1 MALLQEEDSYSCSEE
16 NPDLTEGNHI
26 TDLAPLECRQIQ
38 QISRILK
45 KGDDEDVLLLGFDK
59 ADEVDGFEKAGED
72 YDPPQSGRSLK
83 DESGK
88 NTQGKEEGQ
97 IEEDP
102 KEENPEEKSNRPV
115 SPLHSEIPCRMEKGR
130 NDDEEDAE
138 RRQRVTRFDRLE
150 RK

>member
-26 TDLAPLECRQIQ
+26 TNLAPLECRQIQ

-102 KEENPEEKSNRPV
+102 KEENPEKKATGQF
-115 SPLHSEIPCRMEKGR
+115 PLFIVKFHAEWRRAETTTRKMLRGVKGLLVLR
-130 NDDEEDAE
+130 G
-138 RRQRVTRFDRLE
+138 
-150 RK
+150 